1 MAGGTRDRCR
11 GECSGHGTDDTA
23 DHHRR
28 QVRSPAVANR
38 EITKRGGAG
47 RMATAG
53 RHVAGGGAD
62 RIAALALAGAGPLSG
77 GADRVAANPHTPLYG
92 ARAGTLMPVARN
104 RIKFIEIA
112 IHLRQNR
119 PAIPGPGNG
128 PFLFERRV
136 PGRKFVIASPALAK
150 SGVASHRR
158 RDQAT
163 AGREMCWLP
172 LQARAAEA
180 ASVTPVRTR
189 SERRRLEAD

>member
-1 MAGGTRDRCR
+1 MGQAQKCRVRAPPPNTPYTDR
-11 GECSGHGTDDTA
+11 
-23 DHHRR
+23 
-28 QVRSPAVANR
+28 
-38 EITKRGGAG
+38 
-47 RMATAG
+47 ATG
-53 RHVAGGGAD
+53 
-62 RIAALALAGAGPLSG
+62 LLE
-77 GADRVAANPHTPLYG
+77 
-92 ARAGTLMPVARN
+92 PVARN